1 MNIAIISLG
10 GWSSLQIA
18 EECKE
23 YFKRVDTLDLRHI
36 DVKVGPEGLDV
47 FYDGKKLEDYDCV
60 YVRGSFRYALVQ
72 RSLTRALMDKCYL
85 PLSPNSFT
93 LAHNKF
99 LTLLELN
106 KNKVPLPILLL

>member
-47 FYDGKKLEDYDCV
+47 FYDGK
-60 YVRGSFRYALVQ
+60 RPG
-72 RSLTRALMDKCYL
+72 
-85 PLSPNSFT
+85 P
-93 LAHNKF
+93 
-99 LTLLELN
+99 
-106 KNKVPLPILLL
+106 